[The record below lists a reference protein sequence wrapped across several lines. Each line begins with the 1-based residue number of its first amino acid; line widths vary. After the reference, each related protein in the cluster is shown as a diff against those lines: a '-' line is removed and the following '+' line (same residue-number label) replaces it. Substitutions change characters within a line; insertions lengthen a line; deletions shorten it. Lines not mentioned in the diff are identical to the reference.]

1 MIDREELMIN
11 LLNTIHLEISNGWE
25 RKKGEQNLITILNN
39 IPIIDR
45 LGGLQV
51 MRDHQSYIE
60 RNVKWEDISDN
71 CDIVTGVKM
80 SDWHDQ
86 EIYKIIYQSGYKI
99 CSAVDPIYEIR
110 QIIKENMLE
119 QTIKLFPETR
129 RILELYDNKDSQLV
143 DVISNVL

>member
-39 IPIIDR
+39 ISIIDR
-45 LGGLQV
+45 LGGLQI
-51 MRDHQSYIE
+51 RLDHQSYIE
-60 RNVKWEDISDN
+60 RNVKGEDILDS
-71 CDIVTGVKM
+71 DIVTGVKM

-99 CSAVDPIYEIR
+99 CSAMDPIYKIR
-110 QIIKENMLE
+110 QMIKENMLE